1 MFAFMQESPI
11 YDGIEYMKKYYT
23 KSSALKKECLQSKN
37 DLIEY

>member
-23 KSSALKKECLQSKN
+23 KSLALKQSVFKVKM
-37 DLIEY
+37 I